1 MRLNEIASAEEQM
14 ALWKLVSDS
23 VWSAISQQAKQEAE
37 ARAAKQR
44 AAKLKPRAT
53 RTISSP
59 KPLPLKPLPPKSA
72 TPTKTATVQQ
82 PEVRK
87 TSPFVPKST
96 GSGDF
101 QDVSNQP
108 TSPQRQA

>member
-23 VWSAISQQAKQEAE
+23 VWAAISQQVKQEAE

-53 RTISSP
+53 RTGSAP
-59 KPLPLKPLPPKSA
+59 KPLPPKPA
-72 TPTKTATVQQ
+72 MPTKPAPVQQ
-82 PEVRK
+82 PAVPK
-87 TSPFVPKST
+87 TSKIVPKRT

-101 QDVSNQP
+101 QGVSNQP